1 MQQGE
6 SGNDLPGAVSV
17 STRANYR
24 ELFSDRSF
32 FRFFVGQVAS
42 SFGDW
47 VGLLAILAVVKR
59 IYDNE
64 FAVAA
69 VLLARLGP
77 ALFFGPIAGV
87 VADRW
92 DRKKV
97 MVSCDLARAAL
108 ILVLPFIDSIG
119 SRVPLLSPVVLLFVI
134 SGLLEMLTLMWQ
146 PAKDSCVPEMV
157 RDSSRYTHAYSLLL
171 LAAYATFPLSGA
183 TFGLLTNLSKAI
195 GKAFSL
201 EQFSTNRELL
211 ALFFDSFTFLV
222 SAGLTMTLAI
232 APRAR
237 TKRRL
242 DLKVIWAELT
252 EGLRFIR
259 NHKMI
264 YSWVLGIAGTFA
276 GIGVFLSLALFFV
289 SDVLGGGPGGF
300 GLLVTA
306 VGTGLG
312 AGFILA
318 GPASRVVPKDILFSL
333 VVVGMGVALIGFG
346 STSTLATGLLFGSI
360 CGLFGG
366 FAYPTGYALVQE
378 RLAPE
383 LRGRAS
389 AAVNSVI
396 RLAVLGAS
404 TLSPALVR
412 LIDLALPS
420 RVSLMPGQ
428 FLDLRGIRVVMWLGG
443 LTILGAGLYTTK
455 AVRARRS
462 QPAPTQGLFV
472 VFEGGEGAGKSTQI
486 EKLKVFFGAR
496 GQSVLVTREPGGT
509 EIGERI
515 RDILLDPGS
524 VSMSAK
530 AEALLYSADRAQH
543 VAEAIEPA
551 LRAGSVVVSDRY
563 VHSSIAYQGLAR
575 GLGLEEITNLNTWAT
590 GGLMPDVVFLFDF
603 DAAEGLA
610 RAAGDDRIEQEG
622 LEFHE
627 KVREAYRILV
637 GRHSDRFVVI
647 DASKTPEE
655 IAAIV
660 QQKVEP
666 LLERNRQIAAAP
678 QPQAKKV
685 AT

>member
-1 MQQGE
+1 
-6 SGNDLPGAVSV
+6 
-17 STRANYR
+17 
-24 ELFSDRSF
+24 
-32 FRFFVGQVAS
+32 VGQVSS

-59 IYDNE
+59 IYNNE

-77 ALFFGPIAGV
+77 ALFFGPVAGV
-87 VADRW
+87 VVDRW

-97 MVSCDLARAAL
+97 MVFCDLARAAL
-108 ILVLPFIDSIG
+108 VLVLPFIDSIG

-134 SGLLEMLTLMWQ
+134 SGLLEMLTLLWQ

-171 LAAYATFPLSGA
+171 IAAYATFPLSGA
-183 TFGLLTNLSKAI
+183 MFGLLTNLSKAI
-195 GKAFSL
+195 GKTFSL
-201 EQFSTNRELL
+201 KQFSTNRELL

-232 APRAR
+232 APRTK

-242 DLKVIWAELT
+242 DVKIIWQELT

-264 YSWVLGIAGTFA
+264 SSWVLGIGGTFA

-306 VGTGLG
+306 VGMGLG

-318 GPASRVVPKDILFSL
+318 GPTSRVVPKDILFSL
-333 VVVGMGVALIGFG
+333 VVVGMGVALVGFG
-346 STSTLATGLLFGSI
+346 STSTLATGLFFGSV

-378 RLAPE
+378 RLGPE

-404 TLSPALVR
+404 TLAPVLVR
-412 LIDLALPS
+412 LVNLVLPS
-420 RVSLMPGQ
+420 RISPMPGQ

-462 QPAPTQGLFV
+462 QPEVRQGVFV

-486 EKLKVFFGAR
+486 ELLREFLVSR
-496 GQSVLVTREPGGT
+496 GRPVLVTREPGGT
-509 EIGERI
+509 GIGDRI
-515 RDILLDPGS
+515 RDLLLDPAS
-524 VSMSAK
+524 ASMSAK

-543 VAEAIEPA
+543 VAEVIEPA
-551 LRAGSVVVSDRY
+551 LTAGSVVVSDRY
-563 VHSSIAYQGLAR
+563 VYSSIAYQGLAR
-575 GLGLEEITNLNTWAT
+575 GLGLDEITNLNRWAT
-590 GGLMPDVVFLFDF
+590 GGLMPDLVFLFDF
-603 DAAEGLA
+603 DAAKGLE
-610 RAAGDDRIEQEG
+610 RSGGHDRIEQEG

-637 GRHSDRFVVI
+637 ERQADRFVVI
-647 DASKTPEE
+647 DASKAPGE

-660 QQKVEP
+660 RKRVEP
-666 LLERNRQIAAAP
+666 LLDRGIETSISLEA
-678 QPQAKKV
+678 QANKV